1 MKGWGGGPVT
11 LALFLERTPLPEALT
26 TTPVFGNA
34 VAIAGASSAHSGA
47 GALTVMFARVGRS
60 LTSRAAA
67 YAVAAICLAAAV
79 GLAVQQSPVDR
90 VFIPLPAMVPGG
102 PTNVR
107 PDASV
112 ARPSTGH
119 SGQAVATSIRR

>member
-1 MKGWGGGPVT
+1 M
-11 LALFLERTPLPEALT
+11 L
-26 TTPVFGNA
+26 
-34 VAIAGASSAHSGA
+34 
-47 GALTVMFARVGRS
+47 ARVGRS

-90 VFIPLPAMVPGG
+90 IFIPLPAMVPGG

-119 SGQAVATSIRR
+119 SGQAVATSTRSVAGPATSVERYAGALVPAVTAVADAGRSARSLGV